1 MKHLI
6 AYLILITSCG
16 CCSSEFMSGEN
27 LTLPKK
33 EYKGTELR
41 IDGYYY
47 CEYIGFGS
55 NDIYVRTYFFY
66 ENGIVQYGGA
76 TKKTELANLE
86 AQFMTMEWQMSN
98 RKYKHRWGLF
108 NIDGDKIIFERWYPN
123 SPGQPKVYVNEGKIV
138 NETTFH
144 ITAFYRPDGSERIEQ
159 DETYHFKQ
167 FSPKPDST
175 NVFIK

>member
-16 CCSSEFMSGEN
+16 CCSSEFMNDEK

-33 EYKGTELR
+33 IYEGKELR

-47 CEYIGFGS
+47 SEYIGFES
-55 NDIYVRTYFFY
+55 RDIYVRTYFFFQD
-66 ENGIVQYGGA
+66 GVVLYGGA
-76 TKKTELANLE
+76 TEKSELPKLE
-86 AQFMTMEWQMSN
+86 NQFITTKYIN
-98 RKYKHRWGLF
+98 AIKKYKDGWGLF
-108 NIDGDKIIFERWYPN
+108 NIAGDKIVFERWYPH
-123 SPGQPKVYVNEGKIV
+123 SPGQPKVYIREGTIL
-138 NETTFH
+138 NDTTYH
-144 ITAFYRPDGSERIEQ
+144 ISVSYRPDGSERIEQ